1 MSAVARGKAGKGRAA
16 RESTAGE
23 SNTGKNTAGKNTAA
37 GSPAGARA
45 AEPGTPSVIPVRVRP
60 GAATIRVGGGYP
72 GRYGLALVVAVN
84 APAVDGRA
92 TEMALRAV
100 AGALGLRPAEVTLR
114 AGRTSRDKLF
124 EVVDAP
130 ADLPDRIRALLDA

>member
-1 MSAVARGKAGKGRAA
+1 MSAVARSRAGRGRAA
-16 RESTAGE
+16 GESTA
-23 SNTGKNTAGKNTAA
+23 AGPGAA
-37 GSPAGARA
+37 APR
-45 AEPGTPSVIPVRVRP
+45 TPSVIPVRVRP
-60 GAATIRVGGGYP
+60 GAATTRVGGGHP
-72 GRYGLALVVAVN
+72 GRYGVALVVAVN

-124 EVVDAP
+124 EVAAPP
-130 ADLPDRIRALLDA
+130 ADLPDRMRALLQA